1 MDLKKILE
9 EKGNGI
15 ERGLFVMIFL
25 SVLLSLLL
33 QEYYPTLSII
43 TIVLQIALIT
53 FYFLQLE
60 NRLYGLL
67 WAGFL
72 LKVGSYFFIGEANDY
87 LIYLLNVAPDFAFG
101 CVVLIKCIRVSI
113 QNKNFELLSFILG
126 FLLVFQAFLPLPF
139 LKLPEEIFTFYT
151 FALSFA
157 IGTIIYNDNLWY
169 KYSQDEK
176 NIMKYILIVA
186 LSIVIQSSAKFI

>member
-1 MDLKKILE
+1 MDLKKKLE
-9 EKGNGI
+9 ENGTGI
-15 ERGLFVMIFL
+15 EKGLFVFIFL
-25 SVLLSLLL
+25 SVLLSILFL
-33 QEYYPTLSII
+33 EYYQTLSIV

-60 NRLYGLL
+60 NRLFGLL

-72 LKVGSYFFIGEANDY
+72 LKVASYFLIGQVNDY
-87 LIYLLNVAPDFAFG
+87 VIYLLNVAPDFAFG
-101 CVVLIKCIRVSI
+101 CVVLVKCLKVSI
-113 QNKNFELLSFILG
+113 QNKNFELLSFIMG

-139 LKLPEEIFTFYT
+139 LKFPEEVFTFYT

-157 IGTIIYNDNLWY
+157 IGTIIYNDNLWH
-169 KYSQDEK
+169 KYLPDEK